1 MSTVCVG
8 RQREVKVIRSE
19 GPKQSGLL
27 RVAARGRAGGPNG
40 LQTQIGFLLGCPRR
54 PNVVYGTS
62 LEAVRKPVDV
72 AEGEPNSV
80 TASAEENALEHNVM
94 LRLAT
99 AWLTVVG
106 KSMGGVIARIERPPC
121 RRGAPWGSRQL
132 TSRVSRP
139 PSISFSGHLTQC
151 CGPSLPASG
160 PHDAQS
166 GLDQSRRSPRSSLC
180 RPFDSQ

>member
-1 MSTVCVG
+1 M
-8 RQREVKVIRSE
+8 KVIRSE

-106 KSMGGVIARIERPPC
+106 KSMGGVIARIER
-121 RRGAPWGSRQL
+121 RHVVAGLHGVADS
-132 TSRVSRP
+132 
-139 PSISFSGHLTQC
+139 
-151 CGPSLPASG
+151 SLREFQG
-160 PHDAQS
+160 R
-166 GLDQSRRSPRSSLC
+166 RRSPS
-180 RPFDSQ
+180 PDI